1 MSKKLQFTGVI
12 AQQSKAHTVVSFP
25 ALAKDL
31 EKIAD
36 IHRAGRTTSGALEGF
51 QRPRIAKHIREIKNY
66 LLRSDA
72 ILPNSIVVAFSSGI
86 SLEKLARSI
95 VTVSIDAEKG
105 PPGVV
110 VDGQQRLSALT
121 SSGREDFEI
130 FVSAFLAND
139 EDELRGQFILIN
151 NTKPLPKSLIYE
163 LMPTVSALPS
173 SMRGRSFASKLTA
186 LLNFESNSSL
196 YRQIQMHT
204 YPEGAIKD
212 TSIQKVIMNSAS
224 DGALREIKH
233 NQDFEDCAFSLIS
246 NFYQAVQN
254 IFPEAWKDQTPRTSR
269 LVHGAGITAMGYVM
283 EFLYARDSAFQIV
296 EFERGV
302 TPLVEHTAWTNGN
315 WHFPDGEVRPWNG
328 IQNVGREV
336 RMLTDYLLQIVRNSP
351 ASSTVV
357 PMRFST

>member
-1 MSKKLQFTGVI
+1 MNKKFQFTGVI
-12 AQQSKAHTVVSFP
+12 ARQSKTHTVVSFP
-25 ALAKDL
+25 ALAKDID
-31 EKIAD
+31 KIAD
-36 IHRAGRTTSGALEGF
+36 IHRAGRNSSGALEGF
-51 QRPRIAKHIREIKNY
+51 QRPRIAKHIREIKSY

-86 SLEKLARSI
+86 SVERLARSI
-95 VTVSIDAEKG
+95 VTVSIDAERG

-110 VDGQQRLSALT
+110 VDGQQRLSALAGT
-121 SSGREDFEI
+121 GREDFEI

-163 LMPTVSALPS
+163 LMPTVAVLPS

-186 LLNFESNSSL
+186 RLNFEANSSL

-233 NQDFEDCAFSLIS
+233 NRDFEECAFGLIS
-246 NFYQAVQN
+246 NFFQAVQN
-254 IFPEAWKDQTPRTSR
+254 VFPEAWKEQNPRTSR

-283 EFLYARDSAFQIV
+283 ELLCARDSAFQIV
-296 EFERGV
+296 EFERGLA
-302 TPLVEHTAWTNGN
+302 PLVEHTAWTDGN

-336 RMLTDYLLQIVRNSP
+336 RMLTDYLLQIVRNSRV
-351 ASSTVV
+351 SSTVV